1 MPKSRKLLSQNSSI
15 IFYIV
20 LNMPHFKA
28 TLNKLCLKVL
38 GSLFNFRQI
47 KVPYEINIVSS
58 SLFSGIRSPVSF
70 KSGENQKAKYNVMNC
85 HYGVTVEVFKCCLV
99 LHVTCSLYSKF
110 YVNKLKLR
118 KRLN

>member
-15 IFYIV
+15 IFYMV

-28 TLNKLCLKVL
+28 TLNKLCLKIL

-85 HYGVTVEVFKCCLV
+85 HYGSLLKFLNVALFYMS
-99 LHVTCSLYSKF
+99 HVVSTQSFMSI
-110 YVNKLKLR
+110 N
-118 KRLN
+118 